1 MSDQEYADPKVHTT
15 HEKPVSIWRDM
26 VINRRAYF
34 MAASACWGG
43 MLFGWDTG
51 LIGGILPRTSFKHS
65 FGLDKNPGAYAD
77 LQGWIVT
84 VLQAGCFFGAMSA
97 AFISDRFGRKPALFV
112 AAFFFFLG
120 SILQTVAAL
129 GSQSATS
136 SLNQLYV
143 GRAIGGYGV
152 GIVSVVVP
160 TYISESAPRLIRGR
174 LTGMYQLAIVFG
186 IAFSFWVN
194 YGLLEQYGDSIDVPQ
209 QWRTAFG
216 LQLLPGT
223 MLVACML
230 FQNESPRWLAEKGR
244 DDECK
249 RVLARLRGLPPT
261 DRLVEEEY
269 ALIRADF
276 EGRVKL
282 TFGEQFREATS
293 SKKMLYRCSLP
304 FILMA
309 FQQWTGVNSMNYY
322 SPVIFQS
329 LGMKGS
335 KANLLGTGIYG
346 IVKIVMTALVLAL
359 GVEQLGR
366 KSLLIWGGIGQAAC
380 MCFIG
385 AYLKIHT
392 DGSVIPTSYVAIV
405 AIYLYVTFYSF
416 GWSVAPWPVMSESQ
430 PNHLRSLTMSI
441 GLMSN
446 WLFNF
451 TISKI
456 TPILLKDIT
465 FGTYFLF
472 AGTTMLGV
480 LWTIFFLPETGGYAL
495 EEIGDLFQGSLVT
508 RSLADN
514 KFAFKRMREEDRDQ
528 IRQGLRRYGSST
540 GSGWTDRDEKGGE
553 ERYERQQTVGVLPS
567 VAEEARR

>member
-1 MSDQEYADPKVHTT
+1 
-15 HEKPVSIWRDM
+15 
-26 VINRRAYF
+26 
-34 MAASACWGG
+34 
-43 MLFGWDTG
+43 
-51 LIGGILPRTSFKHS
+51 
-65 FGLDKNPGAYAD
+65 
-77 LQGWIVT
+77 
-84 VLQAGCFFGAMSA
+84 
-97 AFISDRFGRKPALFV
+97 
-112 AAFFFFLG
+112 
-120 SILQTVAAL
+120 
-129 GSQSATS
+129 
-136 SLNQLYV
+136 
-143 GRAIGGYGV
+143 
-152 GIVSVVVP
+152 
-160 TYISESAPRLIRGR
+160 
-174 LTGMYQLAIVFG
+174 
-186 IAFSFWVN
+186 
-194 YGLLEQYGDSIDVPQ
+194 
-209 QWRTAFG
+209 
-216 LQLLPGT
+216 
-223 MLVACML
+223 LVASML
-230 FQNESPRWLAEKGR
+230 TQSESPRWLSEKGR
-244 DDECK
+244 DEEAM
-249 RVLARLRGLPPT
+249 RVLAKLRGVSIEDP
-261 DRLVEEEY
+261 VVMEEHR
-269 ALIRADF
+269 LIREDF

-282 TFGEQFREATS
+282 SLGEQFREATS

-322 SPVIFQS
+322 SPKIFQS

-335 KANLLGTGIYG
+335 SANLLGTGIYG

-366 KSLLIWGGIGQAAC
+366 KSLLIWGGIGQALC

-456 TPILLKDIT
+456 TPILLDEIK

-480 LWTIFFLPETGGYAL
+480 LWTIFFLPETGGYSL
-495 EEIGDLFQGSLVT
+495 EEMGDLFEGSLVT

-514 KFAFKRMREEDRDQ
+514 KFAFKRMREEDRDK

-540 GSGWTDRDEKGGE
+540 GSGWTDRDEKGVDERLERVQVGTLPPVSE
-553 ERYERQQTVGVLPS
+553 ERR
-567 VAEEARR
+567 

>member
-1 MSDQEYADPKVHTT
+1 MSDHEMADAKVHTT
-15 HEKPVSIWRDM
+15 HEKPLSLWRDM
-26 VINRRAYF
+26 VVNRRAYW
-34 MAASACWGG
+34 MATSACWGG

-51 LIGGILPRTSFKHS
+51 LIGGILPRASFKHS
-65 FGLDKNPGAYAD
+65 FGLDTPAMAKDYAN

-97 AFISDRFGRKPALFV
+97 AFFSDRFGRKNALFI

-120 SILQTVAAL
+120 SILQTVPAL
-129 GSQSATS
+129 GSQSPHS
-136 SLNQLYV
+136 SLSQLYC
-143 GRAIGGYGV
+143 GRAIGGFGV

-194 YGLLEQYGDSIDVPQ
+194 YGLLQQYGESPNIPQ
-209 QWRTAFG
+209 QWRIAFA
-216 LQLLPGT
+216 LQMLPGIL
-223 MLVACML
+223 LVASML
-230 FQNESPRWLAEKGR
+230 TQRESPRWLAEKGR
-244 DDECK
+244 SEECK
-249 RVLARLRGLPPT
+249 EVLARLRGLNVHDP
-261 DRLVEEEY
+261 LVEEEY
-269 ALIRADF
+269 ALIKADF

-282 TFGEQFREATS
+282 SLTEQLREATS
-293 SKKMLYRCSLP
+293 SRKMLYRCSLP

-322 SPVIFQS
+322 SPKIFES

-335 KANLLGTGIYG
+335 SANLLGTGIYG
-346 IVKIVMTALVLAL
+346 IVKIVMTALVLGL

-366 KSLLIWGGIGQAAC
+366 KSLLIWGGLGQVVC

-392 DGSVIPTSYVAIV
+392 DGTVIPTSYVAII

-456 TPILLKDIT
+456 TPILLEDIT
-465 FGTYFLF
+465 YGTYLLY

-480 LWTIFFLPETGGYAL
+480 IWTIFFLPETGGYSL
-495 EEIGDLFQGSLVT
+495 EEIGDLFEGSLIT

-540 GSGWTDRDEKGGE
+540 GSGWTDEKPMDERFERSQQVNVMPSVPE
-553 ERYERQQTVGVLPS
+553 ERR
-567 VAEEARR
+567 

>member
-1 MSDQEYADPKVHTT
+1 MSDREMADAKVHTT
-15 HEKPVSIWRDM
+15 HEKPVSLWRDLTL
-26 VINRRAYF
+26 NKRAYF
-34 MAASACWGG
+34 MAVSACWGG

-51 LIGGILPRTSFKHS
+51 LIGGVLPRQSFKHS
-65 FGLDKNPGAYAD
+65 FGLDTPAMAKDYAN

-84 VLQAGCFFGAMSA
+84 VLQGGCFFGAMSA
-97 AFISDRFGRKPALFV
+97 AFISDRFGRKTALFV
-112 AAFFFFLG
+112 AAFLFFVG
-120 SILQTVAAL
+120 SILQTVPAL
-129 GSQSATS
+129 GGQSPRS
-136 SLNQLYV
+136 SLNQLYC
-143 GRAIGGYGV
+143 GRFIGGLGV
-152 GIVSVVVP
+152 GLVSVVVP

-186 IAFSFWVN
+186 IAFSFWTN
-194 YGLLEQYGDSIDVPQ
+194 YGLLQQYGESPNVPQ
-209 QWRTAFG
+209 QWRIAFA
-216 LQLLPGT
+216 LQMLPGVL
-223 MLVACML
+223 LVASML
-230 FQNESPRWLAEKGR
+230 TQSESPRWLAEKGR
-244 DDECK
+244 DEESK
-249 RVLARLRGLPPT
+249 RVLARLRGLDIHDPV
-261 DRLVEEEY
+261 VEEEY
-269 ALIRADF
+269 ALIKADF

-282 TFGEQFREATS
+282 SLVQQFREATS
-293 SKKMLYRCSLP
+293 SRKMLYRCSLP

-322 SPVIFQS
+322 SPKIFES

-335 KANLLGTGIYG
+335 SANLLGTGIYG
-346 IVKIVMTALVLAL
+346 IVKIVMTALVLGL

-366 KSLLIWGGIGQAAC
+366 KSLLIWGGLGQVLC

-456 TPILLKDIT
+456 TPILLEKIT
-465 FGTYFLF
+465 YGTYLLF
-472 AGTTMLGV
+472 AGTTSLGI
-480 LWTIFFLPETGGYAL
+480 LWTIFFLPETGGYSL

-540 GSGWTDRDEKGGE
+540 GSGWTDEKPID
-553 ERYERQQTVGVLPS
+553 ERYERSQQVNVMPA
-567 VAEEARR
+567 VPEERR

>member
-1 MSDQEYADPKVHTT
+1 MSDREMADAKVHTT
-15 HEKPVSIWRDM
+15 HEKPLSLFQDILKHRK
-26 VINRRAYF
+26 AYW
-34 MAASACWGG
+34 MATSACWGG

-51 LIGGILPRTSFKHS
+51 LIGGVLPRQSFKHS
-65 FGLDKNPGAYAD
+65 FGLDTPAMAKDYAN

-97 AFISDRFGRKPALFV
+97 AFVSDRFGRKVALFA

-120 SILQTVAAL
+120 SILQTVPAL
-129 GSQSATS
+129 GSQSARS

-143 GRAIGGYGV
+143 GRAIGGFGV
-152 GIVSVVVP
+152 GLVSVTVP

-186 IAFSFWVN
+186 IAFSFWTN
-194 YGLLEQYGDSIDVPQ
+194 YGLLQQYGESPNVPQ
-209 QWRTAFG
+209 QWRIAFA
-216 LQLLPGT
+216 LQMLPGVL
-223 MLVACML
+223 LVASML
-230 FQNESPRWLAEKGR
+230 TQSESPRWLAEKGR
-244 DDECK
+244 DEECK
-249 RVLARLRGLPPT
+249 RVLARLRGVNVHDPV
-261 DRLVEEEY
+261 VEEEY
-269 ALIRADF
+269 ALIKADF

-282 TFGEQFREATS
+282 SLGEQFREATS
-293 SKKMLYRCSLP
+293 SRKMLYRCSLP

-322 SPVIFQS
+322 SPKIFES

-335 KANLLGTGIYG
+335 SANLLGTGIYG
-346 IVKIVMTALVLAL
+346 IVKIVMTALVLGL

-366 KSLLIWGGIGQAAC
+366 KSLLIWGGLGQVLC

-456 TPILLKDIT
+456 TPILLEKIT
-465 FGTYFLF
+465 YGTYLLF
-472 AGTTMLGV
+472 AGTTSLGI
-480 LWTIFFLPETGGYAL
+480 LWTIFFLPETGGYSL

-508 RSLADN
+508 RSLSDN

-540 GSGWTDRDEKGGE
+540 GSGWTDEKPID
-553 ERYERQQTVGVLPS
+553 ERYERSQQVNVMPA
-567 VAEEARR
+567 VPEERR

>member
-1 MSDQEYADPKVHTT
+1 MSDIEHKVDPKSHTT
-15 HEKPVSIWRDM
+15 HEKPLSIWRDM
-26 VINRRAYF
+26 IVNRRAYW
-34 MAASACWGG
+34 MATSACWGG

-51 LIGGILPRTSFKHS
+51 LIGGILPRTSFMHS
-65 FGLDKNPGAYAD
+65 FGLDAKSKDYAD
-77 LQGWIVT
+77 LTGWIVT

-120 SILQTVAAL
+120 SILQTVPAL
-129 GSQSATS
+129 NGQSSKS

-194 YGLLEQYGDSIDVPQ
+194 YGLLEQYGDSPDVPQ
-209 QWRTAFG
+209 QWRTAFA
-216 LQLLPGT
+216 LQLLPGVL
-223 MLVACML
+223 LVASM
-230 FQNESPRWLAEKGR
+230 FTQSESPRWLAEKGR
-244 DDECK
+244 DEEAK
-249 RVLARLRGLPPT
+249 LVLAKLRGVSVQDPVV
-261 DRLVEEEY
+261 VEEHR
-269 ALIRADF
+269 LIREDF

-282 TFGEQFREATS
+282 SLGEQFREATS
-293 SKKMLYRCSLP
+293 SKKMFYRCSLP

-322 SPVIFQS
+322 SPKIFQS

-335 KANLLGTGIYG
+335 SANLLGTGIYG

-366 KSLLIWGGIGQAAC
+366 KSLLIWGGIGQAVC

-456 TPILLKDIT
+456 TPILLDEIK

-480 LWTIFFLPETGGYAL
+480 LWTIFFLPETGGYSL
-495 EEIGDLFQGSLVT
+495 EEMGDLFQGSLVT

-514 KFAFKRMREEDRDQ
+514 KFAFKRMREEDRDK

-540 GSGWTDRDEKGGE
+540 GSGWTERDEKASDERLERVQVGTLPPVSE
-553 ERYERQQTVGVLPS
+553 ERR
-567 VAEEARR
+567 